1 MKKRLFLPSFICLL
15 AVSCTVQE
23 TEPLVPPQP
32 KDMVFYASLESSE
45 PDTKVFLDEHIK
57 ILWDADDRISIFNES
72 TLNQQFYFAGE
83 TGENSGNFYWVDN
96 GYFGAG
102 NDLDYICAVYPYQ
115 ESTSI
120 SNSGVLT
127 LTLPEEQ
134 TYREESFGP
143 GANTMVS
150 VTDDNLLRFKNV
162 GGYLALKFY
171 GEDVSVSSIR
181 LIGNNG
187 ETLSGEATI
196 DLPFD
201 TAPEIKLASTAGKTI
216 LLNCEEPVELGT
228 TREDATIFW
237 MVVPPTDFTD
247 GFTLLV
253 STPDGDVFIKETHK
267 PLTIGRNGVLRIAP
281 IEVDINSAGLGI
293 SKVETA
299 DQTKLPSK
307 TKYEGRTITVT
318 TPTLNRSSLVLNYTF
333 EGGSLKANGLDI
345 VPGETPVDVTKPVT
359 LTVRSED
366 GIHGKNYTLVG
377 CNTGLPVVRITT
389 TGFTLDQLE
398 AYMNSL
404 ENNDGKDGIT
414 QLYGTDYRIWLP
426 DDDGMVTLPD
436 ANGRLSGNKVEGS
449 VTVRIEDAEGG
460 PGMTIDKKGVY
471 EVATQI
477 KGRGNYTWKWDKKP
491 YALKLDKKSKVL
503 GMPAHKRWILLA
515 NWRDHTLLR
524 NDATFELSRRAG
536 LPYTVNGQFVE
547 LEFNGEYRGNYY
559 LCEQIK
565 IDENRVNITPLEDDF
580 NDLSGGYLMEI
591 DSYWDEINK
600 FKSEYFTLNYMFKEP
615 DEDPAADGFDSRYQ
629 DGYTWMENYINEFE
643 KVLKTKSAVV
653 ERKEYEQYLDVGS
666 AIKFLLVNE
675 LSGNRDFFQNGTHSG
690 PHSTYLYKDKGGKLF
705 MGPGWDFDYETFIP
719 EEHYPLDGYGWNAQ
733 HKFCW
738 RGFDKPGYYY
748 YFLCANQDF
757 VDEVKS
763 IWNAKKGSFQSLTN
777 YIDTMVGKISLSQ
790 QFDEEK
796 WPFHNEENRNDNHDY
811 AGYSYEEAIDLMK
824 NRFTSKFD
832 WMDGKINNLTPTS
845 PSGYPDSK
853 GRWRAEEWQ
862 FE

>member
-1 MKKRLFLPSFICLL
+1 MKIRLFLPSFICLL

-23 TEPLVPPQP
+23 TETFVTPQP

-45 PDTKVFLDEHIK
+45 PDTKVFLDENIK

-181 LIGNNG
+181 LIGNSG
-187 ETLSGEATI
+187 EPLSGEATV

-201 TAPEIKLASTAGKTI
+201 AAPEIKMASTAGKTI

-228 TREDATIFW
+228 RSDDATIFW

-253 STPDGDVFIKETHK
+253 SNPDGDVFIKETHK
-267 PLTIGRNGVLRIAP
+267 HLTIDRNGVLRIAP
-281 IEVDINSAGLGI
+281 IEVNMNSEGLGI

-333 EGGSLKANGLDI
+333 DGGSLKANGLDI

-426 DDDGMVTLPD
+426 DDDGIVTLPD

-565 IDENRVNITPLEDDF
+565 IDENRVNITPLEDNF
-580 NDLSGGYLMEI
+580 NDPSGGYLMEI

-615 DEDPAADGFDSRYQ
+615 DEDPAADDFDPRFQ

-643 KVLKTKSAVV
+643 RVLKTKSAVAA
-653 ERKEYEQYLDVGS
+653 KQYEQYLDVDS

-719 EEHYPLDGYGWNAQ
+719 YKWYDGRGYAQ
-733 HKFCW
+733 SYSW
-738 RGFDKPGYYY
+738 RGFDKTGYYY

-763 IWNAKKGSFQSLTN
+763 IWNDKKSSFLGLTN

-796 WPFHNEENRNDNHDY
+796 WPFQYEENRDDNHDY

-824 NRFTSKFD
+824 NSFTSKFD

-845 PSGYPDSK
+845 PSGYVDKK
-853 GRWRAEEWQ
+853 GKWHPGEWLFQ
-862 FE
+862 

>member
-1 MKKRLFLPSFICLL
+1 MKNRFILPSFICLL

-45 PDTKVFLDEHIK
+45 PDTKVYLDENIK
-57 ILWDADDRISIFNES
+57 ILWDEEDLISIFNKS
-72 TLNQQFYFAGE
+72 TLNQKFMFDGE
-83 TGENSGNFYWVDN
+83 TGENAGTFHWVRDD
-96 GYFGAG
+96 YFGAG
-102 NDLDYICAVYPYQ
+102 NDMDYICSVYPYQ
-115 ESTSI
+115 ESATI
-120 SNSGVLT
+120 SNSDVLT

-134 TYREESFGP
+134 TYREKSFGP

-150 VTDDNLLRFKNV
+150 ITNDNLLKFKNV

-187 ETLSGEATI
+187 EPLSGEATV

-201 TAPEIKLASTAGKTI
+201 TAPEIEMASTAGKTI

-228 TREDATIFW
+228 RREDATIFW

-253 STPDGDVFIKETHK
+253 TDTNGDVFIKETHV
-267 PLTIGRNGVLRIAP
+267 PLTIARNGVLRIAP
-281 IEVDINSAGLGI
+281 IMVELNSANLSI
-293 SKVETA
+293 DDVYSA
-299 DQTKLPSK
+299 DMAKLPSK
-307 TKYEGRTITVT
+307 TAVDNRTFTVT
-318 TPTLNRSSLVLNYTF
+318 MPTLDRSHLVLSYEF
-333 EGGSLKANGLDI
+333 SGESLLANGLA
-345 VPGETPVDVTKPVT
+345 VESGETPIDVTKPVT
-359 LTVRSED
+359 LTVRNGSY
-366 GIHGKNYTLVG
+366 GKNYTLTAK
-377 CNTGLPVVRITT
+377 NTGLPIVRITT
-389 TGFTLDQLE
+389 TGFDLAQLE
-398 AYMNSL
+398 KYMNSL

-565 IDENRVNITPLEDDF
+565 IDENRVNITPLEDNF
-580 NDLSGGYLMEI
+580 NDPSGGYLMEI

-615 DEDPAADGFDSRYQ
+615 DEDPAADDFDPRFQ

-643 KVLKTKSAVV
+643 RVLKTKSAVAA
-653 ERKEYEQYLDVGS
+653 KQYEQYLDVDS

-719 EEHYPLDGYGWNAQ
+719 YKWYDGRGYAQ
-733 HKFCW
+733 SYSW
-738 RGFDKPGYYY
+738 RGFDKTGYYY

-757 VDEVKS
+757 VDEIKS

-796 WPFHNEENRNDNHDY
+796 WPFHNEENRDDNHDY

-824 NRFTSKFD
+824 DSFTSKFN
-832 WMDGKINNLTPTS
+832 WMDGEINSLTPTS
-845 PSGYPDSK
+845 PSGYVDKK
-853 GRWRAEEWQ
+853 GKWHPGEWRFQ
-862 FE
+862 

>member
-23 TEPLVPPQP
+23 TETFVTPQP

-45 PDTKVFLDEHIK
+45 PDTKVFLDKNIK
-57 ILWDADDRISIFNES
+57 ILWDVNDQISIFNKS
-72 TLNQQFYFAGE
+72 TLNQQFMFDGE
-83 TGENSGNFYWVDN
+83 ETANSGTFHWIDN

-171 GEDVSVSSIR
+171 GEDVSVSSVR

-187 ETLSGEATI
+187 EPLSGEATV

-201 TAPEIKLASTAGKTI
+201 TAPEIEMASTAGKTI

-228 TREDATIFW
+228 TRDDATIFW

-267 PLTIGRNGVLRIAP
+267 PLTIDRNGVLRIAP
-281 IEVDINSAGLGI
+281 IEVELNSANLSI
-293 SKVETA
+293 DDVYSA
-299 DQTKLPSK
+299 DMAKLPSK
-307 TKYEGRTITVT
+307 TAVDNRTFTVT
-318 TPTLNRSSLVLNYTF
+318 MPTLDRSHLVLSYEF
-333 EGGSLKANGLDI
+333 SGESLLANGLA
-345 VPGETPVDVTKPVT
+345 VESGETPIDVTKPVT
-359 LTVRSED
+359 LTVRD
-366 GIHGKNYTLVG
+366 GSHGKNYTLTAK
-377 CNTGLPVVRITT
+377 NTGLPIVRITT
-389 TGFTLDQLE
+389 TGFDLAQLE
-398 AYMNSL
+398 KYMNSL
-404 ENNDGKDGIT
+404 QNDDGKNTTDHP
-414 QLYGTDYRIWLP
+414 YGTDYRIWLP
-426 DDDGMVTLPD
+426 DDDGIVTLPD

-536 LPYTVNGQFVE
+536 LPYTVKGQFVE

-615 DEDPAADGFDSRYQ
+615 DEDPAAEGFDSRFQ

-719 EEHYPLDGYGWNAQ
+719 YKWYDGRGYARSYS
-733 HKFCW
+733 W
-738 RGFDKPGYYY
+738 RGFDKTGYYY
-748 YFLCANQDF
+748 YFLRANQDF
-757 VDEVKS
+757 VNEVKS
-763 IWNAKKGSFQSLTN
+763 IWNDKKSSFLGLTN

-824 NRFTSKFD
+824 NSFTSKFE
-832 WMDGKINNLTPTS
+832 WMDGEINNLTPTS
-845 PSGYPDSK
+845 PSGYVDNR
-853 GRWRAEEWQ
+853 GRWHSGEWLFQ
-862 FE
+862 

>member
-1 MKKRLFLPSFICLL
+1 MKIRLFLPSFICLL

-23 TEPLVPPQP
+23 TETFVTPQP

-57 ILWDADDRISIFNES
+57 ILWDVNDQISIFNKS
-72 TLNQQFYFAGE
+72 TLNQQFMFDGE
-83 TGENSGNFYWVDN
+83 EPANSGTFHWIDN

-115 ESTSI
+115 ESTTI

-171 GEDVSVSSIR
+171 GKDVSVSSIR

-187 ETLSGEATI
+187 EPLSGEATV

-201 TAPEIKLASTAGKTI
+201 AAPEIKMASTAGKTI

-228 TREDATIFW
+228 TRDDATIFW

-267 PLTIGRNGVLRIAP
+267 PLTIDRNGVLRIAP
-281 IEVDINSAGLGI
+281 IEVELNSANLSI
-293 SKVETA
+293 DDVYSA
-299 DQTKLPSK
+299 DMAKLPSK
-307 TKYEGRTITVT
+307 TAVDNRTFTVT
-318 TPTLNRSSLVLNYTF
+318 MPTLDRSHLVLSYEF
-333 EGGSLKANGLDI
+333 SGESLLANGLA
-345 VPGETPVDVTKPVT
+345 VEPGETPIDVTKPVT
-359 LTVRSED
+359 LTVRD
-366 GIHGKNYTLVG
+366 GSHGKNYTLTAK
-377 CNTGLPVVRITT
+377 NTGLPIVRITT
-389 TGFTLDQLE
+389 TGFDLAQLE
-398 AYMNSL
+398 KYMNSL
-404 ENNDGKDGIT
+404 QNDDGKNTTDHP
-414 QLYGTDYRIWLP
+414 YGTDYRIWLP
-426 DDDGMVTLPD
+426 DDDGIVTLPD

-491 YALKLDKKSKVL
+491 YALKLGKKSKVL

-536 LPYTVNGQFVE
+536 LPYTVKGQFVE

-796 WPFHNEENRNDNHDY
+796 WPFHNEENRDDNHDY

-824 NRFTSKFD
+824 NSFTSKFN
-832 WMDGKINNLTPTS
+832 WMDGEINSLTTTN
-845 PSGYPDSK
+845 PSGRYRNNK
-853 GRWRAEEWQ
+853 WVAGEWL
-862 FE
+862 FP

>member
-57 ILWDADDRISIFNES
+57 ILWDVNDQISIFNKS
-72 TLNQQFYFAGE
+72 TLNQQFMFDGE
-83 TGENSGNFYWVDN
+83 EPANSGTFHWIDN

-115 ESTSI
+115 ESTTI

-187 ETLSGEATI
+187 EPLSGEATV
-196 DLPFD
+196 DLPLD
-201 TAPEIKLASTAGKTI
+201 TAPEIEMASTAGKTI

-228 TREDATIFW
+228 TRDDATIFW

-267 PLTIGRNGVLRIAP
+267 PLTIDRNGVLRIAP
-281 IEVDINSAGLGI
+281 IEVELNSANLSI
-293 SKVETA
+293 DDVYSA
-299 DQTKLPSK
+299 DMAKLPSK
-307 TKYEGRTITVT
+307 TAVDNRTFTVT
-318 TPTLNRSSLVLNYTF
+318 MPTLDRSHLVLSYEF
-333 EGGSLKANGLDI
+333 SGESLLANGLA
-345 VPGETPVDVTKPVT
+345 VESGETPIDVTKPVT
-359 LTVRSED
+359 LTVRD
-366 GIHGKNYTLVG
+366 GSHGKNYTLTAK
-377 CNTGLPVVRITT
+377 NTGLPIVRITT
-389 TGFTLDQLE
+389 TGFDLAQLE

-426 DDDGMVTLPD
+426 DDDGIVTLPD

-565 IDENRVNITPLEDDF
+565 IDENRVNITPLEDNF
-580 NDLSGGYLMEI
+580 NDPSGGYLMEI

-615 DEDPAADGFDSRYQ
+615 DEDPAADDFDPRFQ
-629 DGYTWMENYINEFE
+629 DGYTWMENYINELE
-643 KVLKTKSAVV
+643 RVLKTKSAVAA
-653 ERKEYEQYLDVGS
+653 KQYEQYLDVDS

-719 EEHYPLDGYGWNAQ
+719 YKWYDGRGYAQ
-733 HKFCW
+733 SYSW
-738 RGFDKPGYYY
+738 RGFDKTGYYY

-763 IWNAKKGSFQSLTN
+763 IWNDKKSSFRGLTN

-824 NRFTSKFD
+824 DSFTSKFD

-845 PSGYPDSK
+845 PSGYVDNR
-853 GRWRAEEWQ
+853 GRWHSGEWLFQ
-862 FE
+862 

>member
-1 MKKRLFLPSFICLL
+1 MKIRLFLPSFICLL

-23 TEPLVPPQP
+23 TETFVTPQP

-45 PDTKVFLDEHIK
+45 PDTKVFLDKLIK
-57 ILWDADDRISIFNES
+57 ILWDVNDQISIFNKS
-72 TLNQQFYFAGE
+72 TLNQQFMFDGE
-83 TGENSGNFYWVDN
+83 EPANSGTFHWIDN

-115 ESTSI
+115 ESTTI

-187 ETLSGEATI
+187 ELLSGEATV

-201 TAPEIKLASTAGKTI
+201 TAPEIEMASTAGKTI

-228 TREDATIFW
+228 TRDDATIFW

-267 PLTIGRNGVLRIAP
+267 PLTIDRNGVLRIAP
-281 IEVDINSAGLGI
+281 IEVELNSANLSI
-293 SKVETA
+293 DDVYSA
-299 DQTKLPSK
+299 DMAKLPSK
-307 TKYEGRTITVT
+307 TAVDNRTFTVT
-318 TPTLNRSSLVLNYTF
+318 MPTLDRSHLVLSYEF
-333 EGGSLKANGLDI
+333 SGESLLANGLA
-345 VPGETPVDVTKPVT
+345 VESGETPIDVTKPVT
-359 LTVRSED
+359 LTVRD
-366 GIHGKNYTLVG
+366 GSHGKNYTLTAK
-377 CNTGLPVVRITT
+377 NTGLPIVRITT
-389 TGFTLDQLE
+389 TGFDLAQLE

-426 DDDGMVTLPD
+426 DDDGIVTLPD

-565 IDENRVNITPLEDDF
+565 IDENRVNITPLEDNF
-580 NDLSGGYLMEI
+580 NDPSGGYLMEI

-615 DEDPAADGFDSRYQ
+615 DEDPAADDFDPRFQ

-643 KVLKTKSAVV
+643 RVLKTKSAVAA
-653 ERKEYEQYLDVGS
+653 KQYEQYLDVDS

-719 EEHYPLDGYGWNAQ
+719 YKWYDGRGYARSYS
-733 HKFCW
+733 W
-738 RGFDKPGYYY
+738 RGFDKTGYYY

-757 VDEVKS
+757 VNEVKS
-763 IWNAKKGSFQSLTN
+763 IWNDKKSSFLGLTN

-824 NRFTSKFD
+824 NSFTSKFE
-832 WMDGKINNLTPTS
+832 WMDGEINNLTPTS
-845 PSGYPDSK
+845 PSGYVDNR
-853 GRWRAEEWQ
+853 GRWHSGEWLFQ
-862 FE
+862 

>member
-1 MKKRLFLPSFICLL
+1 MKNRFILPSFICLL

-57 ILWDADDRISIFNES
+57 ILWDVNDQISIFNKS
-72 TLNQQFYFAGE
+72 TLNQQFMFDGE
-83 TGENSGNFYWVDN
+83 EPDNSGTFHWIDN

-187 ETLSGEATI
+187 ELLSGEATV

-201 TAPEIKLASTAGKTI
+201 TAPEIEMASIAGKTI

-228 TREDATIFW
+228 TRDDATIFW

-281 IEVDINSAGLGI
+281 IEVELNSANLSI
-293 SKVETA
+293 DDVYSA
-299 DQTKLPSK
+299 DMAKLPSK
-307 TKYEGRTITVT
+307 TAVDNRTFTVT
-318 TPTLNRSSLVLNYTF
+318 MPTLDRSHLVLSYEF
-333 EGGSLKANGLDI
+333 SGESLLANGLA
-345 VPGETPVDVTKPVT
+345 VEPGETPIDVTKPVT
-359 LTVRSED
+359 LTVRD
-366 GIHGKNYTLVG
+366 GSHGKNYTLTAK
-377 CNTGLPVVRITT
+377 NTGLPIVRITT
-389 TGFTLDQLE
+389 TGFDLAQLE
-398 AYMNSL
+398 KYMNSL
-404 ENNDGKDGIT
+404 QNDDGKNTTDHP
-414 QLYGTDYRIWLP
+414 YGTDYRIWLP
-426 DDDGMVTLPD
+426 DDDGIVTLPD

-536 LPYTVNGQFVE
+536 LPYTVKGQFVE

-615 DEDPAADGFDSRYQ
+615 DEDPAAEGFDSRFQ

-643 KVLKTKSAVV
+643 RVLKTKSAVAA
-653 ERKEYEQYLDVGS
+653 KQYEQYLDVDS

-719 EEHYPLDGYGWNAQ
+719 YKWYDGRGYARSYS
-733 HKFCW
+733 W
-738 RGFDKPGYYY
+738 RGFDKTGYYY

-757 VDEVKS
+757 VNEVKS

-811 AGYSYEEAIDLMK
+811 AGYSYEEAIELMK
-824 NRFTSKFD
+824 DSFTSKFV
-832 WMDGKINNLTPTS
+832 WMDGEINSLTPTN
-845 PSGYPDSK
+845 PTGQYRNN
-853 GRWRAEEWQ
+853 RWVAGEWL
-862 FE
+862 FP

>member
-57 ILWDADDRISIFNES
+57 ILWDVNDQISIFNKS
-72 TLNQQFYFAGE
+72 TLNQQFMFDGE
-83 TGENSGNFYWVDN
+83 EPANSGTFHWIDN

-115 ESTSI
+115 ESTTI

-187 ETLSGEATI
+187 ELLSGEATV

-201 TAPEIKLASTAGKTI
+201 TAPEIKMASAAGKTI

-228 TREDATIFW
+228 TRDDATIFW

-333 EGGSLKANGLDI
+333 DGGSLKANGLDI

-404 ENNDGKDGIT
+404 DNTDGKDGIT

-426 DDDGMVTLPD
+426 DDDGIVTLPD

-515 NWRDHTLLR
+515 NWRDRTLLR
-524 NDATFELSRRAG
+524 NDATFWLSNKFG
-536 LPYTVNGQFVE
+536 LPYTVKGEYVE

-565 IDENRVNITPLEDDF
+565 IDENRVNITPLDKDF
-580 NDLSGGYLMEI
+580 SDLSGGYLMEI

-600 FKSEYFTLNYMFKEP
+600 FHSKYFNLNYMFKEP

-643 KVLKTKSAVV
+643 RVLKTRSCVANGD
-653 ERKEYEQYLDVGS
+653 YNTYLDVDS
-666 AIKFLLVNE
+666 AILFMLLNE
-675 LSGNRDFFQNGTHSG
+675 LSGNRDFFQNGDHSG

-705 MGPGWDFDYETFIP
+705 MGPGWDFDYETFVSQSKINDNSNNR
-719 EEHYPLDGYGWNAQ
+719 DG
-733 HKFCW
+733 W
-738 RGFDKPGYYY
+738 RGFTKTGYYY
-748 YFLCANQDF
+748 HYLRYNADF
-757 VDEVKS
+757 VARIKTLWSSRVEAISGLPDYIETM
-763 IWNAKKGSFQSLTN
+763 KG
-777 YIDTMVGKISLSQ
+777 YIGLSQ
-790 QFDEEK
+790 EFDEGK
-796 WPFHNEENRNDNHDY
+796 WSWNNTPWGSNRRDNDDY
-811 AGYSYEEAIDLMK
+811 NLTFSDAVTRMK
-824 NRFTSKFD
+824 NNFTARVT
-832 WMDGKINNLTPTS
+832 WMDNRIMGKNGYTAIKTTNPSFEYNRPSEWPT
-845 PSGYPDSK
+845 
-853 GRWRAEEWQ
+853 EE
-862 FE
+862 

>member
-1 MKKRLFLPSFICLL
+1 M
-15 AVSCTVQE
+15 SCTVQE
-23 TEPLVPPQP
+23 TETFVTPQP

-45 PDTKVFLDEHIK
+45 PDTKVFLDKLIK
-57 ILWDADDRISIFNES
+57 ILWDVNDQISIFNKS
-72 TLNQQFYFAGE
+72 TLNQQFMFDGE
-83 TGENSGNFYWVDN
+83 EPANSGTFHWIDN

-115 ESTSI
+115 ESTTI

-187 ETLSGEATI
+187 ELLSGEATV

-201 TAPEIKLASTAGKTI
+201 TAPEIEMASTAGKTI

-228 TREDATIFW
+228 TRDDATIFW

-267 PLTIGRNGVLRIAP
+267 PLTIDRNGVLRIAP
-281 IEVDINSAGLGI
+281 IEVELNSANLSI
-293 SKVETA
+293 DDVYSA
-299 DQTKLPSK
+299 DMAKLPSK
-307 TKYEGRTITVT
+307 TAVDNRTFTVT
-318 TPTLNRSSLVLNYTF
+318 MPTLDRSHLVLSYEF
-333 EGGSLKANGLDI
+333 SGESLLANGLA
-345 VPGETPVDVTKPVT
+345 VESGETPIDVTKPVT
-359 LTVRSED
+359 LTVRD
-366 GIHGKNYTLVG
+366 GSHGKNYTLTAK
-377 CNTGLPVVRITT
+377 NTGLPIVRITT
-389 TGFTLDQLE
+389 TGFDLAQLE

-426 DDDGMVTLPD
+426 DDDGIVTLPD

-565 IDENRVNITPLEDDF
+565 IDENRVNITPLEDNF
-580 NDLSGGYLMEI
+580 NDPSGGYLMEI

-615 DEDPAADGFDSRYQ
+615 DEDPAADDFDPRFQ

-643 KVLKTKSAVV
+643 RVLKTKSAVAA
-653 ERKEYEQYLDVGS
+653 KQYEQYLDVDS

-719 EEHYPLDGYGWNAQ
+719 YKWYDGRGYARSYS
-733 HKFCW
+733 W
-738 RGFDKPGYYY
+738 RGFDKTGYYY

-757 VDEVKS
+757 VNEVKS
-763 IWNAKKGSFQSLTN
+763 IWNDKKSSFLGLTN

-824 NRFTSKFD
+824 NSFTSKFE
-832 WMDGKINNLTPTS
+832 WMDGEINNLTPTS
-845 PSGYPDSK
+845 PSGYVDNR
-853 GRWRAEEWQ
+853 GRWHSGEWLFQ
-862 FE
+862 

>member
-57 ILWDADDRISIFNES
+57 ILWDVNDQISIFNKS
-72 TLNQQFYFAGE
+72 TLNQQFMFDGE
-83 TGENSGNFYWVDN
+83 EPANSGTFHWIDN

-115 ESTSI
+115 ESTTI

-187 ETLSGEATI
+187 ELLSGEATV

-201 TAPEIKLASTAGKTI
+201 TAPEIEMASTAGKTI

-228 TREDATIFW
+228 TRDDATIFW

-267 PLTIGRNGVLRIAP
+267 PLTIDRNGVLRIAP
-281 IEVDINSAGLGI
+281 IEVELNSANLSI
-293 SKVETA
+293 DDVYSA
-299 DQTKLPSK
+299 DMAKLPSK
-307 TKYEGRTITVT
+307 TAVDNRTFTVT
-318 TPTLNRSSLVLNYTF
+318 MPTLDRSHLVLSYEF
-333 EGGSLKANGLDI
+333 SGESLLANGLA
-345 VPGETPVDVTKPVT
+345 VESGETPIDVTKPVT
-359 LTVRSED
+359 LTVRD
-366 GIHGKNYTLVG
+366 GSHGKNYTLTAK
-377 CNTGLPVVRITT
+377 NTGLPIVRITT
-389 TGFTLDQLE
+389 TGFDLAQLE

-426 DDDGMVTLPD
+426 DDDGIVTLPD

-565 IDENRVNITPLEDDF
+565 IDENRVNITPLEDNF
-580 NDLSGGYLMEI
+580 NDPSGGYLMEI

-615 DEDPAADGFDSRYQ
+615 DEDPAADDFDPRFQ

-643 KVLKTKSAVV
+643 RVLKTKSAVAA
-653 ERKEYEQYLDVGS
+653 KQYEQYLDVDS

-719 EEHYPLDGYGWNAQ
+719 YKWYDGRGYAQ
-733 HKFCW
+733 SYSW
-738 RGFDKPGYYY
+738 RGFDKTGYYY

-763 IWNAKKGSFQSLTN
+763 IWNDKKSSFRGLTN

-824 NRFTSKFD
+824 DSFTSKFD

-845 PSGYPDSK
+845 PSGYVDNR
-853 GRWRAEEWQ
+853 GRWHSGEWLFQ
-862 FE
+862 